1 MKKTIYTK
9 HNMNHT
15 TPKLQRSHNNILS
28 SFKIILPLLAI
39 ILLGT
44 STSSTSALTYQDNVE
59 LQFTWDP
66 TIRISLSSADLI
78 IDNLTPGTS
87 SDSNIITVNVGTN
100 NVSGYTLSA
109 TAGNTT
115 NASTNLVNTVDNTK
129 LFTSLATDAS
139 LASLTTDNT
148 WGYSYSTNNGTNWS
162 NYSGLPLYT
171 AASGA
176 ELINNDGSGS
186 TPVQFKIAA
195 KASTIQASGAYTN
208 TINFTAVANPEP
220 TPQPITCDAGKICY
234 SENALDSEGT
244 MAEQEATS
252 NAETTLMASNYS
264 RSGYGF
270 AGWSPTMDGSGK
282 IYGPQETITTGDLS
296 STGMP
301 LYAIWVHSAGSMQDS
316 SKVASVCNSL
326 TKAPIDGTA
335 NLSSVSALTD
345 QRDNN
350 TYAIAKLADGKCWM
364 IENMRLDNT
373 NSDNS
378 AGALAQG
385 YATNATYG
393 NFVGLA
399 NPETPW
405 ASNITTANSLYS
417 TDGADNTTNIGTTDA
432 AQRFPRYNNQNTAS
446 RASSPDTNAN
456 TYSYGNYYTW
466 AAAITDLNNYTSNNA
481 SVTSTSICPTGWHLP
496 NGGQTTVNT
505 TADFYVL
512 SKSIMK
518 DSSDNSIEP
527 DQYASSGCG
536 YYGNSVTN
544 ATGKTATAA
553 IRSYPNNFL
562 YSGSVYSGSVRDRGS
577 NGNYWSSTAYSSN
590 GAYYLGLYSSEVN
603 PGTNYGNKY
612 VGRAIRCLLG
622 S

>member
-1 MKKTIYTK
+1 MPTK
-9 HNMNHT
+9 SKSYSD
-15 TPKLQRSHNNILS
+15 TPKLYSAHKTEAAHNILRLTP
-28 SFKIILPLLAI
+28 IILPLLTI
-39 ILLGT
+39 MLLT
-44 STSSTSALTYQDNVE
+44 SLSTPSVSALTYQDNVE
-59 LQFTWDP
+59 LQFTWNP

-78 IDNLTPGTS
+78 IDNLTPGNS
-87 SDSNIITVNVGTN
+87 ADSNTITINVGTN
-100 NVSGYTLSA
+100 NMYGYTLSA

-148 WGYSYSTNNGTNWS
+148 WGYSFSTNSGTSWS

-176 ELINNDGSGS
+176 ELVNNDGSGS

-220 TPQPITCDAGKICY
+220 TPQPISCDAGKICY

-252 NAETTLMASNYS
+252 NTETTLMASNYS

-282 IYGPQETITTGDLS
+282 IYGPNETITTGDLS

-301 LYAIWVHSAGSMQDS
+301 LYAIWVRSAGSMQDPS
-316 SKVASVCNSL
+316 TITSVCNSL

-364 IENMRLDNT
+364 IENLRLADKDSSNNDIELSATNT
-373 NSDNS
+373 NSPLLPLTNVYVATNPTTSNHLSASTNPTSTAWCTSNS
-378 AGALAQG
+378 AACDDQ
-385 YATNATYG
+385 
-393 NFVGLA
+393 
-399 NPETPW
+399 
-405 ASNITTANSLYS
+405 SMLY
-417 TDGADNTTNIGTTDA
+417 TGNTTERGTNPAT
-432 AQRFPRYNNQNTAS
+432 S
-446 RASSPDTNAN
+446 AN
-456 TYSYGNYYTW
+456 TYSYGNYYNWYSAT
-466 AAAITDLNNYTSNNA
+466 AGNGKYSTSTNN
-481 SVTSTSICPTGWHLP
+481 SVTAGDICPTGWTLP
-496 NGGQTTVNT
+496 ESGDKTNMAAEKNNFYKLGLSLGLFAPANYDSQTRPFWTGSPEGSN
-505 TADFYVL
+505 
-512 SKSIMK
+512 
-518 DSSDNSIEP
+518 
-527 DQYASSGCG
+527 AS
-536 YYGNSVTN
+536 TIFR
-544 ATGKTATAA
+544 T
-553 IRSYPNNFL
+553 YPNNFL
-562 YSGSVYSGSVRDRGS
+562 YSGYVGGSSVRNRGS
-577 NGNYWSSTAYSSN
+577 YGYYWSKSAYSSN
-590 GAYYLGLYSSEVN
+590 YAYNLDFDSSGVR
-603 PGTNYGNKY
+603 PSDNYGKSY
-612 VGRAIRCLLG
+612 GSSVRCLAQ
-622 S
+622 